1 MSLVSQISNLALAI
15 RDKFNEQTGRIVAL
29 EESGGGVLKGAA
41 SVTVPLWAH
50 DFTGTI
56 PAVGVTP
63 TDLIFIGL
71 GAFTDEDENDP
82 SLLDI
87 AAMSAVAGTDEI
99 TVNVTFLTP
108 TSGLIRLNWSAQ

>member
-29 EESGGGVLKGAA
+29 EQSGAILKGTGT
-41 SVTVPLWAH
+41 VTVPNWSY

-56 PAVGVTP
+56 SAVGVAP
-63 TDLIFIGL
+63 SDVIFVGL

-82 SLLDI
+82 SLLNI

-99 TVNVTFLTP
+99 TVNLAFLTP